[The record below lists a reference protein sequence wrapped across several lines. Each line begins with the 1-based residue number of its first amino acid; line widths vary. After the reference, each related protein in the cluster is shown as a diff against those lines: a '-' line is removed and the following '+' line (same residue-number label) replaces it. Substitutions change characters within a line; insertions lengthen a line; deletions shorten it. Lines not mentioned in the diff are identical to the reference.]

1 MSSRDLVKSML
12 MIGSA
17 QAVSVVISVLR
28 VKVLALLVGPA
39 GIGLLGIY
47 QNLRETGALGAGLG
61 LQTSGVREIASARGE
76 AETLARV
83 RRVLA
88 GALLVQGAVAMA
100 LIWLLRERL
109 AVWLAGDPGHAAG
122 MGLVGAAVFLT
133 LANGSQLAILRGMRR
148 IGDLARVTIH
158 GALAGTAAG
167 LAAVWFMGMD
177 GLIWLILAQP
187 MASILVA
194 ALYMRRLPHAG
205 GARLGPGGFMKAWWP
220 MVTLGSVFMA
230 SGLVG
235 AMILLAVRGLI
246 SRDLGLAATGQFAAA
261 WGMSA
266 VYLGLLLNAMSAD
279 YLPRMT
285 EIVHNREAVVT
296 LMNDQIQ
303 VALALGGPM
312 LLLLIGCAPWVVEL
326 LYSAQ
331 FADAVT
337 LLQWQTLGNVFKIA
351 AWPLGFAFVAAA
363 RSGVFLFNQVLWNAL
378 FLALGWLGLPHWGI
392 DAFGVSFLV
401 AFGIG
406 LAVNAVLVRRHFGFR
421 WQALSRRLLG
431 MHAVLALGLFALA
444 QWVPVAAAVA
454 AIVIACL
461 TGLIGGHVVAS
472 KVGTS
477 GRLAS
482 RLAGFYAAIGWP
494 VRESS

>member
-61 LQTSGVREIASARGE
+61 LQNSGVREIASARGE

-109 AVWLAGDPGHAAG
+109 AVWLAGDASHAAG
-122 MGLVGAAVFLT
+122 VGLVGAAVFLT
-133 LANGSQLAILRGMRR
+133 LASGSQLAILQGMRR

-177 GLIWLILAQP
+177 GLIWFILAQP
-187 MASILVA
+187 LAAILVA
-194 ALYMRRLPHAG
+194 ALYMRRLPPAG
-205 GARLGPGGFMKAWWP
+205 GARPGPGEFVKTWWP

-230 SGLVG
+230 GGLVG
-235 AMILLAVRGLI
+235 AATLLLVRGLI

-261 WGMSA
+261 WSMSA
-266 VYLGLLLNAMSAD
+266 VYLGFLLKAMSAD
-279 YLPRMT
+279 YFPRLT
-285 EIVHNREAVVT
+285 EIVHDREAAVA
-296 LMNDQIQ
+296 LMNDQMQ
-303 VALALGGPM
+303 LALALGGPV
-312 LLLLIGCAPWVVEL
+312 LLLLIGCAPWIVEL

-363 RSGVFLFNQVLWNAL
+363 RSGVFLFNQILWNAL

-406 LAVNAVLVRRHFGFR
+406 LAVNAVLVRRYFGFR
-421 WQALSRRLLG
+421 WQALSRRLIW
-431 MHAVLALGLFALA
+431 MHAALGLGLFALA
-444 QWVPVAAAVA
+444 QALPAAAAIA
-454 AIVIACL
+454 AIVIAGL
-461 TGLIGGHVVAS
+461 TALAGGHVVAS
-472 KVGTS
+472 KIGPS

-494 VRESS
+494 IRESS